1 MIEIII
7 VVGLMVVFCL
17 LLLFSKKGGA
27 IDENPV
33 VWFNKRDYEVVKW
46 GYTHGLG
53 DSEPSVLWVKAKA
66 KATKKKEK
74 YEYMEFER
82 NEDFEIN
89 YQHLQY

>member
-7 VVGLMVVFCL
+7 DVVLTIVFG

-27 IDENPV
+27 IEENPV
-33 VWFNKRDYEVVKW
+33 VWFDKRGYEVVKW
-46 GYTHGLG
+46 GYAHGLG
-53 DSEPSVLWVKAKA
+53 DSEPSVLWVKARA
-66 KATKKKEK
+66 KGKKEK

-82 NEDFEIN
+82 NEDFEID

>member
-7 VVGLMVVFCL
+7 IGLMVVFC

-33 VWFNKRDYEVVKW
+33 VWFNKRGYEVVKW
-46 GYTHGLG
+46 GYSHGLG
-53 DSEPSVLWVKAKA
+53 DSEPSVLLVKARA
-66 KATKKKEK
+66 KGKKEK
-74 YEYMEFER
+74 HIYMEFER

>member
-7 VVGLMVVFCL
+7 AVGLTIVFG

-27 IDENPV
+27 IEENPV
-33 VWFNKRDYEVVKW
+33 LWFDKRGCEVVKW

-53 DSEPSVLWVKAKA
+53 DSEPSVLWVKARA
-66 KATKKKEK
+66 KVRGKKEK
-74 YEYMEFER
+74 YVYMEFER
-82 NEDFEIN
+82 NEDFESN

>member
-7 VVGLMVVFCL
+7 AVGLMVVFCL

-27 IDENPV
+27 INENPV
-33 VWFNKRDYEVVKW
+33 VWFDKKGYEVVKW
-46 GYTHGLG
+46 CYAYGPR
-53 DSEPSVLWVKAKA
+53 DSEPSVLWVKAISKG
-66 KATKKKEK
+66 KKEK

>member
-7 VVGLMVVFCL
+7 AVVLTIVFG

-53 DSEPSVLWVKAKA
+53 DSEPSVLWVKARA
-66 KATKKKEK
+66 KGKKEK

-89 YQHLQY
+89 YQNLQY

>member
-17 LLLFSKKGGA
+17 LLFSKKGGA
-27 IDENPV
+27 IEENPV
-33 VWFNKRDYEVVKW
+33 VWFNKRGYEVVKW
-46 GYTHGLG
+46 GYSHGLG
-53 DSEPSVLWVKAKA
+53 DSEPSVLWVKAREK
-66 KATKKKEK
+66 KKKEK
-74 YEYMEFER
+74 HIYMEFER

>member
-7 VVGLMVVFCL
+7 VVGLTIVFG

-27 IDENPV
+27 IEENPV
-33 VWFNKRDYEVVKW
+33 VWFNKRGYEVVKW

-53 DSEPSVLWVKAKA
+53 DSEPSVLWVKAR
-66 KATKKKEK
+66 TRGKKEK

>member
-7 VVGLMVVFCL
+7 TVGLIIVFVL
-17 LLLFSKKGGA
+17 FLFSKKGGA

-33 VWFNKRDYEVVKW
+33 VWFDKRGYEVVKW

-53 DSEPSVLWVKAKA
+53 DSEPSVLWVKARA
-66 KATKKKEK
+66 RAINEKEK
-74 YEYMEFER
+74 HLYMEFER

>member
-7 VVGLMVVFCL
+7 AVVLTIVFG

-27 IDENPV
+27 IEENPV
-33 VWFNKRDYEVVKW
+33 VWLDKRGYEVVKW

-53 DSEPSVLWVKAKA
+53 DSEPSVLWVKARA
-66 KATKKKEK
+66 KGKKEK

>member
-7 VVGLMVVFCL
+7 DVVLTIVFG

-27 IDENPV
+27 IEENPV
-33 VWFNKRDYEVVKW
+33 VWFDKRGYEVVKW
-46 GYTHGLG
+46 GYAHGLG
-53 DSEPSVLWVKAKA
+53 DSEPSVLWVKARA
-66 KATKKKEK
+66 KGKKEK

>member
-7 VVGLMVVFCL
+7 AVGLMVVFC

-33 VWFNKRDYEVVKW
+33 VWFNKRGYEVVKW

-53 DSEPSVLWVKAKA
+53 DSEPSVLWVKARA
-66 KATKKKEK
+66 KKKKKKEK

>member
-7 VVGLMVVFCL
+7 VVGLMVVFC

-33 VWFNKRDYEVVKW
+33 VWFDKRGYEVVKW

-53 DSEPSVLWVKAKA
+53 DSEPSVLWVKARA
-66 KATKKKEK
+66 RATKKKEK

>member
-7 VVGLMVVFCL
+7 TVGLMIVVC

-27 IDENPV
+27 IEENPV
-33 VWFNKRDYEVVKW
+33 VWFDKRGYEVVKW
-46 GYTHGLG
+46 GYSHGLG
-53 DSEPSVLWVKAKA
+53 DSEPSVLWVKAR
-66 KATKKKEK
+66 ATKKKEK
-74 YEYMEFER
+74 HIYMEFER

>member
-7 VVGLMVVFCL
+7 AVGLTIVFG

-27 IDENPV
+27 IEENPV
-33 VWFNKRDYEVVKW
+33 VWFDKRGYEVVKW
-46 GYTHGLG
+46 GYAHGLG
-53 DSEPSVLWVKAKA
+53 DSEPSVLWVKARA
-66 KATKKKEK
+66 IATKKKEK
-74 YEYMEFER
+74 QIYMEFDR

>member
-7 VVGLMVVFCL
+7 TVGLMVVFC

-33 VWFNKRDYEVVKW
+33 VWFDKRGYEVVKW
-46 GYTHGLG
+46 GYSHGLG
-53 DSEPSVLWVKAKA
+53 DSEPSVLWVKARA
-66 KATKKKEK
+66 IKKKEK
-74 YEYMEFER
+74 HIYMEFER

>member
-7 VVGLMVVFCL
+7 VVGLIIVFC

-27 IDENPV
+27 IEENPV
-33 VWFNKRDYEVVKW
+33 VWFNKRGYEVVKW

-53 DSEPSVLWVKAKA
+53 DSEPSVLWVKARA
-66 KATKKKEK
+66 KGKKEK

-82 NEDFEIN
+82 NEDFEID

>member
-7 VVGLMVVFCL
+7 VVGLTIVFG

-27 IDENPV
+27 IEENPV
-33 VWFNKRDYEVVKW
+33 VWLDKRGYEVVKW

-53 DSEPSVLWVKAKA
+53 DSEPSVLWVKARA
-66 KATKKKEK
+66 KVIKKKEK
-74 YEYMEFER
+74 HLYMEFER

>member
-7 VVGLMVVFCL
+7 VVGFMIVFG
-17 LLLFSKKGGA
+17 LLLFGKKGGA
-27 IDENPV
+27 IEENPV
-33 VWFNKRDYEVVKW
+33 VWFNKRGYEVVKW

-53 DSEPSVLWVKAKA
+53 DSEPSVLWVKAR
-66 KATKKKEK
+66 ATKKKEK
-74 YEYMEFER
+74 HIYMEFER

>member
-7 VVGLMVVFCL
+7 AVGLTIIFG

-27 IDENPV
+27 IEENPV
-33 VWFNKRDYEVVKW
+33 VWFDKRGYEVVKW
-46 GYTHGLG
+46 GYAHGLG
-53 DSEPSVLWVKAKA
+53 DSEPSVLWVKARA
-66 KATKKKEK
+66 KCKKEK

>member
-7 VVGLMVVFCL
+7 AVGLMVVFG

-33 VWFNKRDYEVVKW
+33 VWFNKRGYEVVKW

-53 DSEPSVLWVKAKA
+53 DSEPSVLWVKAR
-66 KATKKKEK
+66 ATKKKEK
-74 YEYMEFER
+74 HIYMEFER
-82 NEDFEIN
+82 NADFEIN

>member
-7 VVGLMVVFCL
+7 AVVLTIVFG

-27 IDENPV
+27 IEENPV
-33 VWFNKRDYEVVKW
+33 VWLDKRGYEVVKW
-46 GYTHGLG
+46 GYSHGLG
-53 DSEPSVLWVKAKA
+53 DSEPSVLWVKARA
-66 KATKKKEK
+66 KGKKEK

>member
-7 VVGLMVVFCL
+7 AVVLTIVFG

-27 IDENPV
+27 IEENPV
-33 VWFNKRDYEVVKW
+33 VWLDKRGYEVVKW

-53 DSEPSVLWVKAKA
+53 DSEPSVLWVKARA
-66 KATKKKEK
+66 KGKKEK

-82 NEDFEIN
+82 NEDFEID

>member
-7 VVGLMVVFCL
+7 AVGLTIVFG

-33 VWFNKRDYEVVKW
+33 VWFNKRGYEVVKW

-53 DSEPSVLWVKAKA
+53 DSEPSVLWVKAR
-66 KATKKKEK
+66 ATKKKEK
-74 YEYMEFER
+74 HIYMEFER

>member
-7 VVGLMVVFCL
+7 VVGLMIVFG
-17 LLLFSKKGGA
+17 LLLFGKKGGA
-27 IDENPV
+27 IEENPV
-33 VWFNKRDYEVVKW
+33 VRFNKRGYEVVKW

-53 DSEPSVLWVKAKA
+53 DSEPSVLWVKARA

>member
-7 VVGLMVVFCL
+7 VVGLMIVFC

-27 IDENPV
+27 IEENPV
-33 VWFNKRDYEVVKW
+33 VWLDKRGYEVVKW

-53 DSEPSVLWVKAKA
+53 DSEPSVLWVKARA
-66 KATKKKEK
+66 RATKKKEK

>member
-7 VVGLMVVFCL
+7 AVGLMIVFG
-17 LLLFSKKGGA
+17 LLLFGKKCGA
-27 IDENPV
+27 IEENPV
-33 VWFNKRDYEVVKW
+33 VWFNKRGYEVVKW

-53 DSEPSVLWVKAKA
+53 DSEPSVLWVKAR
-66 KATKKKEK
+66 ATKKKEK
-74 YEYMEFER
+74 HIYMEFER